1 MREDLERMSTM
12 TLCTTIAMI
21 VQAENPDD
29 VPTLRDSVEVLRHRY
44 PEVERV
50 IRDWRERGGSDRE
63 LLPRVT
69 AAAMAAS
76 GKILTSGIHLR
87 RQLHARA
94 STASP
99 TATPRETARLV

>member
-1 MREDLERMSTM
+1 MATREDLEGMSTM

-50 IRDWRERGGSDRE
+50 IRDWRPQGGSDRE

-76 GKILTSGIHLR
+76 GEDPDFR
-87 RQLHARA
+87 DPFA
-94 STASP
+94 
-99 TATPRETARLV
+99 